1 MIGTNSPES
10 GKFGRFKS
18 SFAASTAYSIDF
30 ASLIKVVAFISGP
43 TILSERII
51 PIASSAGVIL
61 PPRTSSK
68 PTGST
73 PSKVVGIIAIIKFMV
88 FHVLLN
94 QLRVKSLK
102 DFTAPTNFS

>member
-1 MIGTNSPES
+1 MQHFILCCTVIRKGHILQDNIGMIDWNKFPES

-68 PTGST
+68 PTGV
-73 PSKVVGIIAIIKFMV
+73 PQA
-88 FHVLLN
+88 
-94 QLRVKSLK
+94 R
-102 DFTAPTNFS
+102 